1 MLHSSTYKC
10 QLFEHCVHKY
20 CSVDNRLDNRFGNS
34 VACLEH
40 LFSGLVFSVC
50 TVSVIY
56 IHGFA
61 ALFAFV
67 SLLELNTALNGAG
80 PKQLLMSDFVKVL
93 ISFTASTS

>member
-1 MLHSSTYKC
+1 MLRFICIPQRTNVSYLIILYT
-10 QLFEHCVHKY
+10 
-20 CSVDNRLDNRFGNS
+20 NIARLDNRFGNS